1 VLVTL
6 VGSGV
11 AGPQTALAAQHAP
24 STASVADDWPTYLH
38 DLTRS
43 GASADATLSTANVAQ
58 LAPLWSYHTGGVI
71 AASPTVVGGIAYVG
85 SWDGYEYAF
94 DASTGALRWRTYLG
108 ITIGGSGCYPQ
119 QLGISSVATVQGG
132 VVYVGGGDAYWYAL
146 DANTGAVLWR
156 VFTGDNSA
164 TGGHYNWS
172 SPLIYNGFAYVGVAS
187 VGDCPLV
194 QGQLLKVDLSAHQVI
209 ATLNVVPNG
218 QLGGGIW
225 TSPALDTTTGTI
237 YVTTGTLADP
247 SQTYSQAL
255 LAVDANTLAIT
266 SAWQVPQNQVV
277 VDSDWGTTPV
287 LFSDTSGRQ
296 LVAAIN
302 KNGYVYAFLRS
313 NVAAGPIWRQLIA
326 LGGACPT
333 CGDGSVSSMVFANG
347 RLYVAGGNTT
357 VNGVGYPGAVR
368 ALDSATGAIVWE
380 HGDPSPVLPALAYA
394 DGLVIAGTGNA
405 LEVLDASSGARLY
418 SFPTETQAALF
429 GPPSIAHGT
438 LFFGSAD
445 GTVYALALPS
455 APPTSPPPDANCP
468 AGWICQDIGAP
479 APSGSETTSG
489 ATWTISAGGAG
500 MTGTDDQMRLLAQ
513 SITGDT
519 QITAQ
524 VAAPQS
530 SSASAQT
537 GLMLRQSADPTSPY
551 YAVVVGANNTLAVFS
566 RTSFGA
572 TASLL
577 NTVTLSASLPYL
589 EIQRTGDVFQAAT
602 SSDGSVYTLVPGS
615 TLTLVMPTSVLM
627 GVAATSGAS
636 GTPATTTV
644 SGVQIAAPSTPP
656 LPVPPASACPAGWS
670 CADVGN
676 PLIVGNQ
683 TLSSSTWTLTA
694 GGADIVGYNDQFHYV
709 WQTLP
714 ADGTLSAAVSTQSNT
729 SPWARVGLMF
739 RQSASPGAAYYAAF
753 ITPGNGIVIQY
764 RAVTG
769 LTTTTLSS
777 VAGTVPLFLK
787 ISRFGNAF
795 TAYESADGATWAY
808 IARSTAIF
816 PLGSSIL
823 AGLAMSSHNA
833 TTAGAT
839 TLSAVTLTNTG
850 APPPAGCPSGWT
862 CGDIGSPALVG
873 SESYASGNWY
883 IQAGGNDIW
892 NTSDEFHFDWQTI
905 AGDGTLSAHLSQQSD
920 SDPWAK
926 AGLMLRLSSDPS
938 APFYDV
944 VMTPGNGIAVQYRA
958 TAGASAAEAADV
970 SVSAPLFLR
979 IGRSGTTFAAYTST
993 DGVTWT
999 LVPNSSVA
1007 IPALSGALLAG
1018 MAATSHNVSKLGQ
1031 AAFDSVTFDTCA
1043 AGWTCQDIGNPLPAG
1058 THTSNAGM
1066 WTVSSGGSDIW
1077 GTADQFHYVW
1087 QSLPADGSLTV
1098 RVTSQ
1103 TNTSS
1108 WAKAGVMLRL
1118 TTDPGAPFY
1127 DVVATP
1133 SNGVS
1138 IQYRAAASTSAQLAA
1153 NVASLIPVYLRV
1165 ARTETT
1171 FAAYTSTDGVT
1182 WTLVPNSSVAIPALS
1197 GALLAGM
1204 AVTAHN
1210 NGVLSTATFDSVA
1223 LSTCPTGWSC
1233 ADIGGP
1239 APAGSASAIGAAWT
1253 GSGGGSDIWGT
1264 ADQFQFDAQPLA
1276 GDGTISAQVTSQT
1289 NTNGWAKAGVMART
1303 SADPAA
1309 AFYDVVMTPAN
1320 GVAVQFRPT
1329 TGGPAQYLA
1338 SLSGAP
1344 PLYLRIARNGTTFS
1358 AYTSADGM
1366 TWTLVP
1372 NSSVAIPALAGTLL
1386 AGLAV
1391 SSHNNGTLS
1400 TATFA
1405 GVSLIPCPAGWS
1417 CADIGAPALAGTQ
1430 SLSGSVWTIAG
1441 GGSDIWG
1448 SGDHF
1453 HYVWRSLAG
1462 DGTLSEHVTSQTNT
1476 STWAKAGLMLRLSTD
1491 PSAPFYDVV
1500 MTPANGVAVQYRAT
1514 AGGLAQQVVDL
1525 SGLTVPMYLRI
1536 TRSATTYSAS
1546 TSPDGVTWT
1555 TVVGSTVSI
1564 SALSGTLLAGLAVTS
1579 HNSGALS
1586 TATFDTVTMPATA
1599 AMARMSAATP
1609 SGGKRSG
1616 RPAPASDTSLPASAL
1631 DVLPACNDWIVV

>member
-1 VLVTL
+1 
-6 VGSGV
+6 
-11 AGPQTALAAQHAP
+11 
-24 STASVADDWPTYLH
+24 VADDWPTYLH
-38 DLTRS
+38 DVTRA
-43 GASADATLSTANVAQ
+43 GASADTTLSTANVAQ

-71 AASPTVVGGIAYVG
+71 AASPTVVGGVAYVG

-94 DASTGALRWRTYLG
+94 NASTGVLLWRTYLG
-108 ITIGGSGCYPQ
+108 ITTASNTCYPQ
-119 QLGISSVATVQGG
+119 VMGVSSVATVQGG

-172 SPLIYNGFAYVGVAS
+172 SPLVYNGFAYVGVAS

-194 QGQLLKVDLSAHQVI
+194 QGQLIKVDLSAHQVV

-218 QLGGGIW
+218 QVGGGIW
-225 TSPALDTTTGTI
+225 TSPALDTATGTM
-237 YVTTGTLADP
+237 YVTTGTLNDP
-247 SQTYSQAL
+247 SQAYSQAL
-255 LAVDANTLAIT
+255 LAIDPTTMTIT

-277 VDSDWGTTPV
+277 PDSDWGTTPV
-287 LFSDTSGRQ
+287 LFSDGSGRQ
-296 LVAAIN
+296 LVAAVN
-302 KNGYVYAFLRS
+302 KNGYAYAFLRS

-326 LGGACPT
+326 IGGMCPT

-347 RLYVAGGNTT
+347 LLYAAGGNTT
-357 VNGVGYPGAVR
+357 INGAGYPGAVR
-368 ALDSATGAIVWE
+368 ALDPATGAIVWE
-380 HGDPSPVLPALAYA
+380 HGDPSPILPALAYD
-394 DGLVIAGTGNA
+394 DGLVIAGTGNT
-405 LEVLDASSGARLY
+405 LEVLDSSSGARLY
-418 SFPTETQAALF
+418 SFPTATQSALF
-429 GPPSIAHGT
+429 GPPSVAHGT

-445 GTVYALALPS
+445 GTVHALSLPS

-468 AGWICQDIGAP
+468 AGWTCQDIGAP
-479 APSGSETTSG
+479 APSGSETVSG
-489 ATWTISAGGAG
+489 ATWTISAGGTG
-500 MTGTDDQMRLLAQ
+500 MTGTSDQIRLLAQ
-513 SITGDT
+513 SISGDT

-530 SSASAQT
+530 NSASAQT

-551 YAVVVGANNTLAVFS
+551 YAVVVGANHTLAVVS
-566 RTSFGA
+566 RTFFGA

-577 NTVTLSASLPYL
+577 STVTISASPLYL
-589 EIQRTGDVFQAAT
+589 EIQRTGDVFWAAT
-602 SSDGSVYTLVPGS
+602 SSDGSVYTLVPGT
-615 TLTLVMPTSVLM
+615 TLTLVMPTSVLT

-636 GTPATTTV
+636 GTPATTAV

-656 LPVPPASACPAGWS
+656 LPVPPASACPTGWR

-683 TLSSSTWTLTA
+683 TLTGSTWTLSA
-694 GGADIVGYNDQFHYV
+694 GGADVFGYNDQFHYT

-714 ADGTLSAAVSTQSNT
+714 ADGTLSAAVTTQSNT
-729 SPWARVGLMF
+729 GPWAKVGLMF

-753 ITPGNGIVIQY
+753 ITPSNGIVVQY

-777 VAGTVPLFLK
+777 VAGTTPLYLK

-795 TAYESADGATWAY
+795 TAYESADGATWTY

-816 PLGSSIL
+816 PLGSSVL
-823 AGLAMSSHNA
+823 AGLAMTSHNA
-833 TTAGAT
+833 TTAGSA
-839 TLSAVTLTNTG
+839 TLSSVTLTNTG
-850 APPPAGCPSGWT
+850 APPPAGCPSGWA

-873 SESYASGNWY
+873 SESYASGSWY

-892 NTSDEFHFDWQTI
+892 NTSDEFHFDWQTM
-905 AGDGTLSAHLSQQSD
+905 AGDGTLSAHISQQSD

-926 AGLMLRLSSDPS
+926 AGLMLRLSSDLA

-958 TAGASAAEAADV
+958 TAGASAAGAADI
-970 SVSAPLFLR
+970 SASAPLFLR
-979 IGRSGTTFAAYTST
+979 IGRSGTTFSAYTSA

-999 LVPNSSVA
+999 LAPNSAVV
-1007 IPALSGALLAG
+1007 IPALGGALLAG
-1018 MAATSHNVSKLGQ
+1018 MAITSHNVSTLGQ
-1031 AAFDSVTFDTCA
+1031 AAFDSVTFDTCT
-1043 AGWTCQDIGNPLPAG
+1043 AGWTCQDIGTPLPTG
-1058 THTSNAGM
+1058 THTSNAGT
-1066 WTVSSGGSDIW
+1066 WTVSGGGSDIW

-1087 QSLPADGSLTV
+1087 QSLSADGSLTT

-1108 WAKAGVMLRL
+1108 WAKAGVMLRASA
-1118 TTDPGAPFY
+1118 DPGAPFY
-1127 DVVATP
+1127 DLVATP

-1138 IQYRAAASTSAQLAA
+1138 IQYRAAASTSAQQAA
-1153 NVASLIPVYLRV
+1153 NVASFTIPVYIRV
-1165 ARTETT
+1165 ARTGTT
-1171 FAAYTSTDGVT
+1171 FSAYTSSDGVS
-1182 WTLVPNSSVAIPALS
+1182 WTPVPNSTVVIPALG

-1223 LSTCPTGWSC
+1223 LSTCPNGWAC

-1239 APAGSASAIGAAWT
+1239 APPGSESATGAAWT
-1253 GSGGGSDIWGT
+1253 VSGGGSDIWGT
-1264 ADQFQFDAQPLA
+1264 ADQFHFDTQPLG

-1289 NTNGWAKAGVMART
+1289 NTDGWAKAGVMARA

-1309 AFYDVVMTPAN
+1309 AFYDVVLTPGN
-1320 GVAVQFRPT
+1320 GVAVQYRPT
-1329 TGGPAQYLA
+1329 AGGLAQQLVSLA
-1338 SLSGAP
+1338 GAP
-1344 PLYLRIARNGTTFS
+1344 PLYLRIARSGATFS
-1358 AYTSADGM
+1358 AYTSADGV

-1391 SSHNNGTLS
+1391 TSHNNGTIS
-1400 TATFA
+1400 SATFA
-1405 GVSLIPCPAGWS
+1405 AVSLSPCPSGWS
-1417 CADIGAPALAGTQ
+1417 CADIGAPPLAGTQ

-1448 SGDHF
+1448 SADHF
-1453 HYVWRSLAG
+1453 HYVWRPLSG
-1462 DGTLSEHVTSQTNT
+1462 DGTVSVHVISQTNT

-1491 PSAPFYDVV
+1491 PSAPFYDVM
-1500 MTPANGVAVQYRAT
+1500 MTPANGVAVQYRAAT
-1514 AGGLAQQVVDL
+1514 GGSAQQAVDL
-1525 SGLTVPMYLRI
+1525 SSLTLPVYLRI
-1536 TRSATTYSAS
+1536 TRSGTTYSAS
-1546 TSPDGVTWT
+1546 TSPDGVTWKT
-1555 TVVGSTVSI
+1555 IVGSTVAI
-1564 SALSGTLLAGLAVTS
+1564 PALGGTLLAGLAVTS
-1579 HNSGALS
+1579 HNNGALS
-1586 TATFDTVTMPATA
+1586 TATFDTVTMPTTA
-1599 AMARMSAATP
+1599 AITCGPAATP
-1609 SGGKRSG
+1609 SGGRHCGTPVHASTRSI
-1616 RPAPASDTSLPASAL
+1616 PASAP
-1631 DVLPACNDWIVV
+1631 DALPACIDRE